1 MADLTHYIPHSK
13 VSKSGNAA
21 ISDVTQLKD
30 DYIEI
35 AKSNSHTMRSYFE
48 TYQLFDQ
55 FCWSYRELIRLAPCD
70 RNDWL
75 SDDFQPGKFSARTV
89 VNGAFGNFIS
99 AARNVIDKMQAV
111 MEDYYGGRKSKEYLE
126 YWKLPSSWFDQGGV
140 YVFMYELRNPVQHG
154 QTVVSVVPEPR
165 GTRLRFDLNQIADP
179 HLFNKSKHLT
189 SFIEHTSDAIRGINP
204 NDPPYLCFRYT
215 NMLFY
220 KLVIELYAHFL
231 KCAEPHIR
239 AARSELNAM
248 LGKHE
253 EFVGWNKQVKFV
265 VYTEGDETHVLEGL
279 EIDPVKEIRKRSREV
294 KHLLSDAEKKL
305 KSEKRRRP

>member
-1 MADLTHYIPHSK
+1 MADLTHYIPYSK

-35 AKSNSHTMRSYFE
+35 AKSYSHTMRSYFE

-70 RNDWL
+70 RNGRL

-111 MEDYYGGRKSKEYLE
+111 MDDYCGGRKSKGYLE

-154 QTVVSVVPEPR
+154 QTVVSVVPERNP
-165 GTRLRFDLNQIADP
+165 GEP
-179 HLFNKSKHLT
+179 VCVLT
-189 SFIEHTSDAIRGINP
+189 
-204 NDPPYLCFRYT
+204 
-215 NMLFY
+215 
-220 KLVIELYAHFL
+220 
-231 KCAEPHIR
+231 
-239 AARSELNAM
+239 
-248 LGKHE
+248 
-253 EFVGWNKQVKFV
+253 
-265 VYTEGDETHVLEGL
+265 
-279 EIDPVKEIRKRSREV
+279 
-294 KHLLSDAEKKL
+294 
-305 KSEKRRRP
+305 